1 MAKSIHQRKAEK
13 RNARARERAR
23 QKRRSAAQQNTP
35 FKDIPTYI
43 SGFLSDSHNLVTNLL
58 HLSKLVDAALVTV
71 EKMYQ
76 KSGSAEDE
84 KKLHIFQGYKDT
96 LEKARPHIADLY
108 RRIGS
113 IQDAPTNADKMAA
126 IFDTFAVFSE
136 AGETFQNIM
145 GRFHEDSAIITGVQ
159 PDGTAT
165 ATEETVA
172 PVKDEPTEFEDVVVV
187 DELTA
192 ESQPAE
198 STKSEVNESAEAVG
212 IVGVYDTKTDRLIG
226 TFNPEDIAPVEKET
240 PPADVSSSSTSSTE
254 TEVSGSSSSSN

>member
-23 QKRRSAAQQNTP
+23 KNRRSSSVHQNTP

-43 SGFLSDSHNLVTNLL
+43 SGFLSDSHNLITNLL
-58 HLSKLVDAALVTV
+58 HLSKLIDAALSTV

-113 IQDAPTNADKMAA
+113 IEDAQTNADKMAA

-145 GRFHEDSAIITGVQ
+145 ERFNEDSAIITGVQ
-159 PDGTAT
+159 PNGTAT
-165 ATEETVA
+165 TTEEAVE
-172 PVKDEPTEFEDVVVV
+172 PVKDEPTEFEDVV
-187 DELTA
+187 DEPTV

-198 STKSEVNESAEAVG
+198 SAKSEVNESTEVVNIVEEAA
-212 IVGVYDTKTDRLIG
+212 T
-226 TFNPEDIAPVEKET
+226 APVEKAT
-240 PPADVSSSSTSSTE
+240 PAADATDVSSSSTSSTD
-254 TEVSGSSSSSN
+254 TAVSGSSSSSN

>member
-23 QKRRSAAQQNTP
+23 QKRRSSAYQNTP

-58 HLSKLVDAALVTV
+58 HLSKLVDAALTTV

-76 KSGSAEDE
+76 KSGSTEDE

-113 IQDAPTNADKMAA
+113 IEDASTNADKMAA

-145 GRFHEDSAIITGVQ
+145 ERFNEDSAIIAGVQ
-159 PDGTAT
+159 SNGAAT
-165 ATEETVA
+165 TTEETVE
-172 PVKDEPTEFEDVVVV
+172 PVKDEPTEFEDVVNEPTV
-187 DELTA
+187 

-198 STKSEVNESAEAVG
+198 PTKSEANEPTEVANVVEAAE
-212 IVGVYDTKTDRLIG
+212 IT
-226 TFNPEDIAPVEKET
+226 PVEKET
-240 PPADVSSSSTSSTE
+240 PPADVSSSSTPSAE
-254 TEVSGSSSSSN
+254 TEVSSSSSSSN

>member
-23 QKRRSAAQQNTP
+23 QKRRSSSAHQNTP

-58 HLSKLVDAALVTV
+58 HLSKLVDAALTTV

-113 IQDAPTNADKMAA
+113 IEDAPTNADKMAA

-136 AGETFQNIM
+136 AGETFQNVM
-145 GRFHEDSAIITGVQ
+145 ERFNEDSAIIAGVQ
-159 PDGTAT
+159 PNGAAT
-165 ATEETVA
+165 ATEETVE
-172 PVKDEPTEFEDVVVV
+172 PVKDEPTEFEAVA
-187 DELTA
+187 DEPTV

-198 STKSEVNESAEAVG
+198 TIKSEANEPAEVVNVVEEAE
-212 IVGVYDTKTDRLIG
+212 
-226 TFNPEDIAPVEKET
+226 IAPVEKET
-240 PPADVSSSSTSSTE
+240 PPADGSSSSTSSTD
-254 TEVSGSSSSSN
+254 TSVSGSSSSSN

>member
-1 MAKSIHQRKAEK
+1 MAKSIHQCKAEK

-23 QKRRSAAQQNTP
+23 QKRRSSSAYQNTP

-58 HLSKLVDAALVTV
+58 HLSKLVDAALATV

-96 LEKARPHIADLY
+96 LGKAKPHIADLY

-113 IQDAPTNADKMAA
+113 IEDAPTNADKMAA

-136 AGETFQNIM
+136 AGETFQNVM
-145 GRFHEDSAIITGVQ
+145 ERFNEDSAIITGVQ
-159 PDGTAT
+159 PNGTVT
-165 ATEETVA
+165 ATEETVE
-172 PVKDEPTEFEDVVVV
+172 PVKDEPTEFEDVV
-187 DELTA
+187 DEPTV
-192 ESQPAE
+192 ESQPVDP
-198 STKSEVNESAEAVG
+198 TKSEVNEPTEVVNIVEEAE
-212 IVGVYDTKTDRLIG
+212 
-226 TFNPEDIAPVEKET
+226 IAPVEKET

>member
-13 RNARARERAR
+13 RNAKARERAR
-23 QKRRSAAQQNTP
+23 QKRRSSSAHQNTP

-58 HLSKLVDAALVTV
+58 HLSKLVDAALGTV

-113 IQDAPTNADKMAA
+113 IEDASTNADKMAA

-145 GRFHEDSAIITGVQ
+145 ERFNEDSAVITGVQ
-159 PDGTAT
+159 PNGTAT
-165 ATEETVA
+165 TTEEAVE
-172 PVKDEPTEFEDVVVV
+172 PVKDEPTEFEAVVVV
-187 DELTA
+187 DEPTV
-192 ESQPAE
+192 ESQSAE
-198 STKSEVNESAEAVG
+198 PTKSEGNEPTEVVNAVEEAE
-212 IVGVYDTKTDRLIG
+212 IS
-226 TFNPEDIAPVEKET
+226 PVEKET
-240 PPADVSSSSTSSTE
+240 PPTDVSSSSTSSTE

>member
-23 QKRRSAAQQNTP
+23 QNRRSSSARQNTP

-76 KSGSAEDE
+76 KSGSTEDE
-84 KKLHIFQGYKDT
+84 KKLHIFQEYKDT

-113 IQDAPTNADKMAA
+113 IEDAPTNADKMAA
-126 IFDTFAVFSE
+126 IFDTFAAFSE

-145 GRFHEDSAIITGVQ
+145 ERLNEDGAIITSMQ
-159 PDGTAT
+159 PNGTAAT
-165 ATEETVA
+165 TEETVE
-172 PVKDEPTEFEDVVVV
+172 PVKDEPTEFEDVV
-187 DELTA
+187 DEPTV

-198 STKSEVNESAEAVG
+198 QIKSENNESAEAVG
-212 IVGVYDTKTDRLIG
+212 IVGVYD
-226 TFNPEDIAPVEKET
+226 PEAEIAPVEKET
-240 PPADVSSSSTSSTE
+240 PPADVSSPSTVSVE
-254 TEVSGSSSSSN
+254 TEVSSSSSSSN